1 VLHGVAWF
9 LSLIYILLKG
19 SVVNEVAPLF
29 FDIDL
34 VIVITASLLISS
46 GSAGAAVFA
55 FGQGMLLDLLS
66 AGFLGLFAL
75 LYVISF
81 LCLELGARFFDLRS
95 VRGQFLLV
103 GLVVLIKELVLVGL
117 LDAFA
122 FEVVL
127 SASLFFWFAA
137 SAVFTGLIAPLIFGI
152 LRTIQIWAAG
162 ESKEAA

>member
-1 VLHGVAWF
+1 
-9 LSLIYILLKG
+9 
-19 SVVNEVAPLF
+19 VVNDLAPLF

-34 VIVITASLLISS
+34 VIVVTASLLIRS
-46 GSAGAAVFA
+46 GSAGAAIFA
-55 FGQGMLLDLLS
+55 FGQGLLIDLLS

-95 VRGQFLLV
+95 VQGQFLLV
-103 GLVVLIKELVLVGL
+103 GLVVFIKELVLVGL

-127 SASLFFWFAA
+127 SASLFFWFGA
-137 SAVFTGLIAPLIFGI
+137 SAFFTGLIAPLISSI
-152 LRTIQIWAAG
+152 LRTVQIRTSG
-162 ESKEAA
+162 ESKKTA

>member
-1 VLHGVAWF
+1 MAWF
-9 LSLIYILLKG
+9 LSVIYILFKG

-29 FDIDL
+29 FDFDL
-34 VIVITASLLISS
+34 VVVITASLLMSS

-55 FGQGMLLDLLS
+55 FGQGMLIDLLS

-75 LYVISF
+75 LYAISF

-95 VRGQFLLV
+95 AQGQFILV
-103 GLVVLIKELVLVGL
+103 ALVVFLKELVLVGL

-127 SASLFFWFAA
+127 SASLFFWFGA
-137 SAVFTGLIAPLIFGI
+137 SALFTGLIAPLIFSI
-152 LRTIQIWAAG
+152 LNYVQIRAAG
-162 ESKEAA
+162 ETNEPA

>member
-1 VLHGVAWF
+1 
-9 LSLIYILLKG
+9 
-19 SVVNEVAPLF
+19 VVNDLVPLF

-34 VIVITASLLISS
+34 VIIITASLLMSS
-46 GSAGAAVFA
+46 GSAGAAIFA
-55 FGQGMLLDLLS
+55 FGQGMLIDLLS

-95 VRGQFLLV
+95 VQGQFILV

-127 SASLFFWFAA
+127 SASLFFWFGV
-137 SAVFTGLIAPLIFGI
+137 SAFSTGLIAPFIFSI
-152 LRTIQIWAAG
+152 LKTVQIRTGG
-162 ESKEAA
+162 ESRESA

>member
-1 VLHGVAWF
+1 M
-9 LSLIYILLKG
+9 
-19 SVVNEVAPLF
+19 VNDLAPLF

-34 VIVITASLLISS
+34 VIAITASLLIRS
-46 GSAGAAVFA
+46 GSAGAAIFA
-55 FGQGMLLDLLS
+55 FGQGMLIDLLS

-95 VRGQFLLV
+95 VQGQFILV
-103 GLVVLIKELVLVGL
+103 GLVVVIKEIVLVGL

-127 SASLFFWFAA
+127 SASLFFWFGA
-137 SAVFTGLIAPLIFGI
+137 SAFFTGLIAPLISSI
-152 LRTIQIWAAG
+152 LKTVEIRTGGA
-162 ESKEAA
+162 SKEAS

>member
-1 VLHGVAWF
+1 MV
-9 LSLIYILLKG
+9 YILFKG
-19 SVVNEVAPLF
+19 SVVNEIAPLF

-34 VIVITASLLISS
+34 VIVITAVLLRGS

-55 FGQGMLLDLLS
+55 FGQGMFMDLLS

-95 VRGQFLLV
+95 AQGQFILV
-103 GLVVLIKELVLVGL
+103 ALVVLFKELLLVGL

-122 FEVVL
+122 FEVLL
-127 SASLFFWFAA
+127 SPSLFFWFGV
-137 SAVFTGLIAPLIFGI
+137 SAFFTGLITPLVFYMLNYVRIG
-152 LRTIQIWAAG
+152 AAG
-162 ESKEAA
+162 EPREAG

>member
-1 VLHGVAWF
+1 
-9 LSLIYILLKG
+9 
-19 SVVNEVAPLF
+19 VVNDLVPLY

-34 VIVITASLLISS
+34 VIVITASLLMSI
-46 GSAGAAVFA
+46 GSVGAAIFA
-55 FGQGMLLDLLS
+55 FGQGMLIDLLS

-95 VRGQFLLV
+95 VQGQFILV
-103 GLVVLIKELVLVGL
+103 GLVVVIKELVLVGL

-127 SASLFFWFAA
+127 SASLFLWFGA
-137 SAVFTGLIAPLIFGI
+137 SAFFTGLIAPFIFSI
-152 LRTIQIWAAG
+152 LKTVQIWTGG
-162 ESKEAA
+162 ESREAV

>member
-1 VLHGVAWF
+1 
-9 LSLIYILLKG
+9 
-19 SVVNEVAPLF
+19 VNDLVPLF

-34 VIVITASLLISS
+34 VIVITASLLMRS
-46 GSAGAAVFA
+46 GSAGAAIFA
-55 FGQGMLLDLLS
+55 FGQGMLIDLFS

-75 LYVISF
+75 LYVISY

-95 VRGQFLLV
+95 VQGQFILV

-127 SASLFFWFAA
+127 SASLFFWFGV
-137 SAVFTGLIAPLIFGI
+137 SAVFTGLIAPFIFSI
-152 LRTIQIWAAG
+152 LRAVQIRTGG
-162 ESKEAA
+162 ESREAA

>member
-1 VLHGVAWF
+1 
-9 LSLIYILLKG
+9 
-19 SVVNEVAPLF
+19 VVNGLAPVF

-34 VIVITASLLISS
+34 VVVITASLLIRS
-46 GSAGAAVFA
+46 GSAGAAIFA
-55 FGQGMLLDLLS
+55 FAQGVLIDLLS
-66 AGFLGLFAL
+66 AGFLGFFAL

-95 VRGQFLLV
+95 VQGQFLLV
-103 GLVVLIKELVLVGL
+103 GLVVLVKEVVLVGL

-137 SAVFTGLIAPLIFGI
+137 SAFFTGLIAPVISSI
-152 LRTIQIWAAG
+152 LRSMALRSGA
-162 ESKEAA
+162 ESKEAP